1 MINSQSIEQEMII
14 IKAFSKFISAHELTE
29 DQLKDKEYIN
39 DLYNNFKEN
48 LIL

>member
-1 MINSQSIEQEMII
+1 MEILEQEII
-14 IKAFSKFISAHELTE
+14 KVKAFSKFISAHELTE

-48 LIL
+48 LTH

>member
-1 MINSQSIEQEMII
+1 MKNPLIEREII
-14 IKAFSKFISAHELTE
+14 RVKAFSKFLIAHELTE
-29 DQLKDKEYIN
+29 EQLKDKEYIN

>member
-1 MINSQSIEQEMII
+1 MEILEQEII
-14 IKAFSKFISAHELTE
+14 KVKAFSKFISAHELTE

>member
-1 MINSQSIEQEMII
+1 MINPLIEREII
-14 IKAFSKFISAHELTE
+14 RVKAFSKFISAHELTE
-29 DQLKDKEYIN
+29 EQLKDKEYIN